1 VNNFNVA
8 LNESSVCLCVC
19 VCVFRY
25 LPGWAGHKIANGQ
38 TITGT
43 LRGGDTPKPAL
54 YPSWPAS
61 SPWVTAVGAT
71 RFQGQEVGNPEMA
84 TDQVSEN
91 LVSYLLS

>member
-1 VNNFNVA
+1 MNNFNVT
-8 LNESSVCLCVC
+8 LNESSVC

-84 TDQVSEN
+84 TDQVRIS
-91 LVSYLLS
+91 SAS